1 MSQVAHSNLRA
12 LYVDFNSYFASAEQ
26 QMRPELR
33 GQPIGIV
40 AVMTPS
46 TCCIAASVE
55 AKRFG
60 VKTGTGVRDAQR
72 LCPGIQFIEA
82 RPEEYIRLHH
92 RLHEVIESCLPV
104 TAVRSIDEMW
114 CELKGSDRLR
124 ANAER
129 LAIQIKEKI
138 YSEVGDYLRCS
149 IGIAPNRYLAKTA
162 SNMQK
167 PNGLVVIE
175 KLDLPHVLF
184 RLSLRDL
191 NGIGHAMKER
201 LIANGIDSVE
211 KLCMASKLK
220 LRKAWGGIEGERM
233 WARLRGEWVPD
244 PATEKSSVSHSHVLP
259 PEYRDYTGAFS
270 VAHRLLQRAAAR
282 LRDYGF
288 AAEYLGVRVK
298 LIVRGSKRSE
308 HSYISWGEGC
318 SLAATNDTTI
328 LLKAL
333 ETIWANYPRD
343 GHVQP
348 MAVGVVLSELRDA
361 AGITLGM
368 FDDDRH
374 ELNQVLD
381 AVNLRYGKNTLYFG
395 GAHHA
400 LERGGPRIAFNHI
413 PDLELEQ
420 GGLGVWAAGKPGK
433 H

>member
-1 MSQVAHSNLRA
+1 M
-12 LYVDFNSYFASAEQ
+12 
-26 QMRPELR
+26 
-33 GQPIGIV
+33 
-40 AVMTPS
+40 
-46 TCCIAASVE
+46 
-55 AKRFG
+55 
-60 VKTGTGVRDAQR
+60 
-72 LCPGIQFIEA
+72 
-82 RPEEYIRLHH
+82 
-92 RLHEVIESCLPV
+92 
-104 TAVRSIDEMW
+104 
-114 CELKGSDRLR
+114 R

-420 GGLGVWAAGKPGK
+420 GGLGVWSAGKPGK